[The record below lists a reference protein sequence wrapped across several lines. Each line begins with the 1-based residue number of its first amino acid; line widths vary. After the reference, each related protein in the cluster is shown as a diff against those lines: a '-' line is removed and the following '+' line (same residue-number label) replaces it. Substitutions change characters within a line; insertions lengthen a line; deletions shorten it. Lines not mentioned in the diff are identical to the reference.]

1 MVTLFAVLVESF
13 GSVSTNTGTGLP
25 NTETNPTPS
34 PPGYLTAA
42 GIRTALAGTRTAAG
56 FTPWTAGP
64 STLNFA
70 SVPPRATVGD
80 ATDSSG
86 NLPTRTRYRYR
97 APPSNLRSHN
107 APPSSTSAW

>member
-34 PPGYLTAA
+34 PPGYLPAA
-42 GIRTALAGTRTAAG
+42 GIRNAFSGTRTAAG

-70 SVPPRATVGD
+70 SVPPCATGGN
-80 ATDSSG
+80 ATDASG
-86 NLPTRTRYRYR
+86 KLPTRSRYRYG
-97 APPSNLRSHN
+97 APP
-107 APPSSTSAW
+107 